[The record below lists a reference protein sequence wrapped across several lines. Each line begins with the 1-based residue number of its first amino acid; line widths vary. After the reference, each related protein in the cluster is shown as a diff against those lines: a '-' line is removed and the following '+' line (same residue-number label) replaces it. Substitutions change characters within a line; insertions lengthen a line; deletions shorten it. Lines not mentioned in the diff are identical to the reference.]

1 MNKNPLTKK
10 DKKQINALM
19 SQWWKMQE
27 LERNHVNKKSKSF
40 IKTKK
45 MMKDHAKKVDN
56 IIKKYKKK

>member
-27 LERNHVNKKSKSF
+27 LERNHVNKKK
-40 IKTKK
+40 
-45 MMKDHAKKVDN
+45 
-56 IIKKYKKK
+56 